1 MLKILVLVLVV
12 LILFSLGSGLYF
24 LIKDRGTSERTV
36 KALTW
41 RVGLSVALFAL
52 LMLCYYLGF
61 IPAQGL
67 R

>member
-1 MLKILVLVLVV
+1 MMKIIVLLLVV

-24 LIKDRGTSERTV
+24 LVKDKGTSEHAV

-52 LMLCYYLGF
+52 LMAGYYLGF
-61 IPAQGL
+61 IPKQGL
-67 R
+67 

>member
-1 MLKILVLVLVV
+1 MKIIVFLLII

-52 LMLCYYLGF
+52 LMAGYYLGF
-61 IPAQGL
+61 IPQQGL
-67 R
+67 

>member
-1 MLKILVLVLVV
+1 MMKIIVLLLVV

-24 LIKDRGTSERTV
+24 LVKDKGTSERAV

-52 LMLCYYLGF
+52 LMAGYYLGF
-61 IPAQGL
+61 IPKQGL
-67 R
+67 

>member
-1 MLKILVLVLVV
+1 MKIIVLLLVV

-24 LIKDRGTSERTV
+24 LVKDKGTSERAV

-52 LMLCYYLGF
+52 LMAGYYLGF
-61 IPAQGL
+61 IPKQGL
-67 R
+67 